1 MTDIAS
7 LMAKLRFTEEDLDSM
22 DTLQFEEDHHV
33 EGLEKWLCSL
43 LLEGGTP
50 EFQYDTW
57 LKAESTR
64 PNQDNVKK
72 PKLGIVFT
80 KHTEPTGV
88 REEGILV
95 MRAQNGDRG
104 KGVGSDSSTSK
115 GSKRTHGRKDGEG
128 SHLGTKKAQSIVAI
142 MGN

>member
-33 EGLEKWLCSL
+33 E
-43 LLEGGTP
+43 